1 MEVSLKKYFSDYLFL
16 AVLAGTIV
24 ALDQWTKWLVRAK
37 LEFSHTWVPWEWL
50 APYARII
57 NWKNTGAAFGM
68 LQQLGGV
75 FTILAFVV
83 IGLIL
88 FYFPQIPRQEWYLRV
103 ALGMQMGGA
112 MGNLVDRLTRGF
124 VTDWI
129 SVGSFPVF
137 NVADS
142 CISVGAVV
150 LVVGMMIQEKKLKA
164 SQTKSEQ
171 PHQEVGSAPEIA
183 DIQNE

>member
-1 MEVSLKKYFSDYLFL
+1 MKKFFSAYWLLFSLAG
-16 AVLAGTIV
+16 AVL
-24 ALDQWTKWLVRAK
+24 ALDQWSKWLVRAK
-37 LEFSHTWVPWEWL
+37 LEFSQTWIPWDWL

-57 NWKNTGAAFGM
+57 NWKNTGAAFGI
-68 LQQLGGV
+68 LQQFGGL

-83 IGLIL
+83 IGLIM
-88 FYFPQIPRQEWYLRV
+88 YYYPQIPRRDWHLRI
-103 ALGMQMGGA
+103 ALGLQMGGA

-142 CISVGAVV
+142 SISIGAVV
-150 LVVGMMIQEKKLKA
+150 LITGMWIQEKKLKA
-164 SQTKSEQ
+164 AQKESEQ
-171 PHQEVGSAPEIA
+171 ALEEVACSSGAVEI
-183 DIQNE
+183 QGE

>member
-1 MEVSLKKYFSDYLFL
+1 MKKYISDYLYL
-16 AVLAGTIV
+16 AVLGGVIV
-24 ALDQWTKWLVRAK
+24 GLDQWSKWLVRTN
-37 LEFSHTWVPWEWL
+37 LEFSQTWVPWEWL

-68 LQQLGGV
+68 FQQFGGF

-83 IGLIL
+83 VGLIL
-88 FYFPQIPRQEWYLRV
+88 LYFPQIPRQDWPLRI

-112 MGNLVDRLTRGF
+112 IGNLVDRLARGF

-142 CISVGAVV
+142 CISVGAAV
-150 LVVGMMIQEKKLKA
+150 LIIGMWIQERKLKA
-164 SQTKSEQ
+164 SQTGSEQ
-171 PHQEVGSAPEIA
+171 PSEEVGSSPELA
-183 DIQNE
+183 DIQSE

>member
-1 MEVSLKKYFSDYLFL
+1 MKKYFSDYLFL

-37 LEFSHTWVPWEWL
+37 LEFSHTWVPWDWL

-57 NWKNTGAAFGM
+57 NWKNTGAAFGV
-68 LQQLGGV
+68 LQEFGGA
-75 FTILAFVV
+75 FTILAFLVV
-83 IGLIL
+83 GLIL
-88 FYFPQIPRQEWYLRV
+88 YFYPQIPRQDWSLRI

-112 MGNLVDRLTRGF
+112 IGNLVDRLARGF

-142 CISVGAVV
+142 CISVGAAV
-150 LVVGMMIQEKKLKA
+150 LVIGMLIQERKLKA
-164 SQTKSEQ
+164 SQTASEQ
-171 PHQEVGSAPEIA
+171 PPEEVGSSPELA

>member
-1 MEVSLKKYFSDYLFL
+1 MEDLLKKYFSDYLYL
-16 AVLAGTIV
+16 SVLAGVIV
-24 ALDQWTKWLVRAK
+24 ALDQWSKWLVRTN
-37 LEFSHTWVPWEWL
+37 LELSQTWVPWDWL

-68 LQQLGGV
+68 LQQFGGF
-75 FTILAFVV
+75 FTILAFLVV
-83 IGLIL
+83 GLIIY
-88 FYFPQIPRQEWYLRV
+88 FYPQIPRQDWPLRI

-112 MGNLVDRLTRGF
+112 IGNLIDRLTRGF

-150 LVVGMMIQEKKLKA
+150 LVVGMWIQERKIKA
-164 SQTKSEQ
+164 SQTESEPPSDESTQ
-171 PHQEVGSAPEIA
+171 STSTLEI
-183 DIQNE
+183 QSE

>member
-1 MEVSLKKYFSDYLFL
+1 MPLKKYFSDYLYL
-16 AVLAGTIV
+16 ILVSGTIL
-24 ALDQWTKWLVRAK
+24 ALDQWSKWLVRTN
-37 LEFSHTWVPWEWL
+37 LGFSQTWVPWDWL

-68 LQQLGGV
+68 LQQFGGV

-83 IGLIL
+83 IVLIL
-88 FYFPQIPRQEWYLRV
+88 YYFPQIPRQDWPLRV
-103 ALGMQMGGA
+103 ALGLQMGGA

-129 SVGSFPVF
+129 SVGKFPVF

-142 CISVGAVV
+142 SISVGAAV
-150 LVVGMMIQEKKLKA
+150 LIIGMWIQERKLKA
-164 SQTKSEQ
+164 SQTESEQ
-171 PHQEVGSAPEIA
+171 PPEEVGQSSSIA
-183 DIQNE
+183 DIQSE